1 MLWYYG
7 KEIIKDFT
15 FLYTVRL
22 WLICLVRRTESFRR
36 VNGHD
41 FSRMV
46 VYGKT
51 KEVVWLD
58 DSAGCDADDLSSSR
72 SIALAALDYVALL
85 ILGSDPV
92 QIKIF

>member
-1 MLWYYG
+1 
-7 KEIIKDFT
+7 
-15 FLYTVRL
+15 
-22 WLICLVRRTESFRR
+22 
-36 VNGHD
+36 
-41 FSRMV
+41 MV

-92 QIKIF
+92 QIQIF